1 MAKRRKKTKK
11 GRRSRV
17 SGKMNIDFTNILAV
31 AAGAVGSKFIGNMIP
46 DSVDAKY
53 KALGKIALGVALP
66 MLVKSGSMK
75 NIAAGVGS
83 GFIAMGAV
91 EALSSFGILGGD
103 MDMLDVTLN
112 GDDDLSVVN
121 ENILAEDVLG
131 SADDLSVVQGM
142 DDEDSY

>member
-17 SGKMNIDFTNILAV
+17 SGKMGIDFTNILAV
-31 AAGAVGSKFIGNMIP
+31 AAGAVGSKFVGNMLP
-46 DSVDAKY
+46 DSIDAKY

-91 EALSSFGILGGD
+91 EALTSFGVLGGD
-103 MDMLDVTLN
+103 MDMLDVSLN
-112 GDDDLSVVN
+112 GDDLAVVNADVLAADVLAAVDDLSVVN
-121 ENILAEDVLG
+121 YADEEAG
-131 SADDLSVVQGM
+131 S
-142 DDEDSY
+142 Y